1 MGAAALAARI
11 HSPTALSLANTIQ
24 GTAAG
29 RAIAGGA
36 RSPPAAMP
44 DVDARGVAWDGA
56 LLLAVAVLKAAAILL
71 DPQIRLFLG
80 DSASYLFAARSDE
93 WLPGDRSFTY
103 PLLLESLVRPTGSL
117 QALLYW
123 QALAGIGIALLL
135 ARVLRVHFRLP
146 ALPVLLATCAFA
158 LEPAQLFYERMVLAE
173 TFGLLAFVAFYA
185 AACAYLVHA
194 RVAWLAVVAVLGIGA
209 VSLRM
214 NYLPVVTVI
223 TLALPLVMLL
233 DPARRPRAWRLLA
246 HCMVAAL
253 CFWGTH
259 GQYKQYV
266 GELFDT
272 KPAYIARAGF
282 MRMGLVA
289 PLIKP
294 EHFLRVGLPAD
305 FADRLAY
312 DLADPHT
319 RPSQLWNH
327 GGLADAIAEA
337 GLDVNRT
344 CRKLSIY
351 ALRDDPFGVV
361 RLALVTLAGYFNPDS
376 SARRLAK
383 DLGRDPL
390 PYPARVVSSVK
401 NYWHYDMSG
410 VAERWTPVSRAF
422 AAASSWLV
430 ACLFLLLP
438 LSLANVLVHW
448 RDPRRL
454 QAVLAALFG
463 IGLVSSEVLFS
474 NIASY
479 RYLHAFPFFVL
490 VNALPLAATLW
501 HRRRQRRHAAQGLV
515 PR

>member
-1 MGAAALAARI
+1 MGAEALAARI
-11 HSPTALSLANTIQ
+11 RSPTAPPLATRH
-24 GTAAG
+24 GLVAPPAL
-29 RAIAGGA
+29 AGGA
-36 RSPPAAMP
+36 GHLPDPIPA
-44 DVDARGVAWDGA
+44 VDARGVAWAGA
-56 LLLAVAVLKAAAILL
+56 LLLAVALLKGAAILL

-80 DSASYLFAARSDE
+80 DSASYLFAARSEE

-123 QALAGIGIALLL
+123 QALAGVGIALLL

-146 ALPVLLATCAFA
+146 ALLVLLATCAFA

-223 TLALPLVMLL
+223 TLALPLVTLS
-233 DPARRPRAWRLLA
+233 DPARRPRAWRVLA
-246 HCMVAAL
+246 HCAVATL

-259 GQYKQYV
+259 GQYKRYV

-294 EHFLRVGLPAD
+294 EHFVRVGLPAD

-319 RPSQLWNH
+319 RPSQLWNR
-327 GGLADAIAEA
+327 GGLADAIEKA
-337 GLDVNRT
+337 GLDVNRI
-344 CRKLSIY
+344 CRKLSAH

-361 RLALVTLAGYFNPDS
+361 RLGFVTLGGYFDPDS

-401 NYWHYDMSG
+401 RYWHYDMAG
-410 VAERWTPVSRAF
+410 VAERWTPASRAF
-422 AAASSWLV
+422 AAASTWLV

-438 LSLANVLVHW
+438 LALANAWVHW

-463 IGLVSSEVLFS
+463 IGLVASEVLFS

-501 HRRRQRRHAAQGLV
+501 ARRSQRRPADQGPV
-515 PR
+515 PA